1 MIILPGDADA
11 ISFNDDT
18 SVDGRLSRGPKIAVN
33 AQVMRESDLDWYFRL
48 LLLCPNMPGEL
59 KTSSVWEQFRLLCSD
74 EKEPIW
80 KGLSKVRI
88 HIVDPRPYVERSK
101 ELLRVSWRR
110 RDAPELLD
118 KMRAEGVYGAKVP
131 KESLARFTADS
142 ILRDSTAVRVN
153 DFGRVLGPILPPHP
167 FFDKPHEG
175 GGQPIRL
182 DDFPDKPRSIIRSVA
197 AWSAKSAAA
206 FESALHC
213 IEDMEEDIEKYRFFP
228 DQLIKRRME
237 SRVLGQHAF
246 DEGNQSHIDLLEDA
260 RASILETLSSSESWL
275 LLARQ
280 PGYPQFKSSD
290 SFLGQATDIAAGIA
304 AHVMEAH
311 GLVGVVSQFES
322 VTYNGARVSRQDAE
336 EHMRQSAW
344 ESS

>member
-11 ISFNDDT
+11 LSFNDDT
-18 SVDGRLSRGPKIAVN
+18 SVDGRLSHRPKIAVN

-48 LLLCPNMPGEL
+48 LQLCPNMPGEI
-59 KTSSVWEQFRLLCSD
+59 KTPSVWEQFRLLSPD

-110 RDAPELLD
+110 QDAPELLG
-118 KMRAEGVYGAKVP
+118 KMRAEGVYGANQL
-131 KESLARFTADS
+131 SADLNRFTADS

-153 DFGRVLGPILPPHP
+153 DLGRIFGPSLLPHP
-167 FFDKPHEG
+167 FINKLND
-175 GGQPIRL
+175 GGQPISVG
-182 DDFPDKPRSIIRSVA
+182 DFPDKPRSIIRSVT

-213 IEDMEEDIEKYRFFP
+213 IEDMEEDIGRYRFFP
-228 DQLIKRRME
+228 EQLIKRRME

-246 DEGNQSHIDLLEDA
+246 DEGNQRHIDLLEDA
-260 RASILETLSSSESWL
+260 RSSILETLSSSE
-275 LLARQ
+275 
-280 PGYPQFKSSD
+280 
-290 SFLGQATDIAAGIA
+290 ATELSA
-304 AHVMEAH
+304 VQ
-311 GLVGVVSQFES
+311 VP
-322 VTYNGARVSRQDAE
+322 RVSL
-336 EHMRQSAW
+336 W
-344 ESS
+344 SSR

>member
-33 AQVMRESDLDWYFRL
+33 AQVMRESDLDWFFRL
-48 LLLCPNMPGEL
+48 LVLCPNMRGEI
-59 KTSSVWEQFRLLCSD
+59 KTASVWEQFRLLCPD

-80 KGLSKVRI
+80 KGLSRVRI

-110 RDAPELLD
+110 QDAPELLG
-118 KMRAEGVYGAKVP
+118 KMRAEGVYGAKVLS
-131 KESLARFTADS
+131 EDLARFTADS

-167 FFDKPHEG
+167 FINKLHND
-175 GGQPIRL
+175 GGQPIGA
-182 DDFPDKPRSIIRSVA
+182 DDFPDKPRSIIRSVT

-206 FESALHC
+206 FESALYC
-213 IEDMEEDIEKYRFFP
+213 IEEMEEEIERCRFFP
-228 DQLIKRRME
+228 EQLIKRRME

-246 DEGNQSHIDLLEDA
+246 DEGNQRHIDLLEDA
-260 RASILETLSSSESWL
+260 RSSILDTLSSSESWYL
-275 LLARQ
+275 LNRR
-280 PGYPQFKSSD
+280 PSYPQFNSRESL
-290 SFLGQATDIAAGIA
+290 FGQAADIAAGIA
-304 AHVMEAH
+304 THVMVAH
-311 GLVGVVSQFES
+311 RLVGVVSKFEY
-322 VTYNGARVSRQDAE
+322 VTYNGARLFRQDAE
-336 EHMRQSAW
+336 EQMRRSAR
-344 ESS
+344 E